1 MTKPPYWDA
10 ATRALAERDAVLA
23 RLIAAY
29 PRIHLTSRGDPF
41 TTLARA
47 IVGQQ
52 NSVKAAQT
60 IWDRLAKACASA
72 DGGLD
77 HQQGDGLPSAD
88 HARHLDDHVQLDER
102 RHDQQHEQHE
112 HGRQATGEPGEG
124 GPASDSP
131 PSGRDPTIGPRILPT
146 AGSSP
151 VDAGRGGNGGC
162 VRRRLGSRAGGEAG
176 EAAVPGG
183 TDGGEPGGRVREAGR
198 LEAVAL
204 LSPDLLRGDE
214 PGRREHLEVL
224 HDGLAA
230 DGPVGRQGRGGHAVA
245 ARGADCGEELPPGGV
260 TERVEDAKASLANV
274 RDEAL
279 AYRMTMEELAGININ
294 DAVVRTFLDE
304 FIPIPEAA
312 SERTRNNRAER
323 QATFMKLWTD
333 SPTIAPLPDSAYKLA
348 QAAGEYLDHIR
359 PFRNADTY
367 LSRTMLNAEPIKGAS
382 IKLIRDLAAAL
393 VPA

>member
-1 MTKPPYWDA
+1 MPAYFDTGFSVRQPMWHGLGQVIDTYPTDWTEARKLAGLEWEPTYADLFVQQTVPAICGCCAEAERHADDCARANDA
-10 ATRALAERDAVLA
+10 GLLSRNVTPAYYGPEGAVPVRALGTDRWLVHVPADGHQAILRNDTWA
-23 RLIAAY
+23 
-29 PRIHLTSRGDPF
+29 
-41 TTLARA
+41 TLATPTDSFKL
-47 IVGQQ
+47 I
-52 NSVKAAQT
+52 T
-60 IWDRLAKACASA
+60 
-72 DGGLD
+72 
-77 HQQGDGLPSAD
+77 
-88 HARHLDDHVQLDER
+88 
-102 RHDQQHEQHE
+102 HDQMGELLDAYT
-112 HGRQATGEPGEG
+112 QAWRKAGATVKFE
-124 GPASDSP
+124 
-131 PSGRDPTIGPRILPT
+131 T
-146 AGSSP
+146 AGS
-151 VDAGRGGNGGC
+151 VRGGAM
-162 VRRRLGSRAGGEAG
+162 VW
-176 EAAVPGG
+176 
-183 TDGGEPGGRVREAGR
+183 
-198 LEAVAL
+198 AL
-204 LSPDLLRGDE
+204 VYLDE
-214 PGRREHLEVL
+214 PYTIPGDDSETYPFATLL
-224 HDGLAA
+224 NAHDGSAA
-230 DGPVGRQGRGGHAVA
+230 CRLTPTQIRVVCWNTWRA
-245 ARGADCGEELPPGGV
+245 AEAQAERSGLGV
-260 TERVEDAKASLANV
+260 VLRHSGNITERVEDAKASLANV